1 MAKPTTLSLD
11 QRIDALTIG
20 DLLVMI
26 TEIVRKVVREEISKD
41 YYINENGIKVLYEQ
55 EDIAPEYLAQLNRD
69 YEDIESGDMELIAG
83 EMVLEEL
90 KELGL
95 NVCCAGMS
103 SPPVARQKLK
113 KLARRSP
120 KFAEAIVRKIVWLTE
135 NAGEIAHRPIKGS
148 EFYSLHSGSYRIPYL
163 LDKSKKLI
171 IIDDTAKHDAPY
183 DRIGKL

>member
-20 DLLVMI
+20 DLQVMI

-41 YYINENGIKVLYEQ
+41 YYINENGIKVLYEE

-83 EMVLEEL
+83 EMVLKEL

-95 NVCCAGMS
+95 NV
-103 SPPVARQKLK
+103 
-113 KLARRSP
+113 
-120 KFAEAIVRKIVWLTE
+120 
-135 NAGEIAHRPIKGS
+135 
-148 EFYSLHSGSYRIPYL
+148 
-163 LDKSKKLI
+163 
-171 IIDDTAKHDAPY
+171 
-183 DRIGKL
+183 